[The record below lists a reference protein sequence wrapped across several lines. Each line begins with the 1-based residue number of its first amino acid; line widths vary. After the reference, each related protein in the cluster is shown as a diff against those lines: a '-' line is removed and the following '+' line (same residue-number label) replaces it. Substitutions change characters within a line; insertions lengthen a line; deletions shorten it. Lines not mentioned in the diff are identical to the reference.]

1 MDQQHMIRVRL
12 KFESTPV
19 SYAQKC
25 WFTFDGEKCRL
36 VSDVS
41 HLLAAHF
48 GIKNA
53 HGIQVYIQVRIF
65 VHVACV
71 YMYTLILHCE
81 DKWSEPFI
89 QYTAACMPCYKRF
102 STITN
107 HY

>member
-1 MDQQHMIRVRL
+1 MIRVRL

-71 YMYTLILHCE
+71 CACVYIYTLILHCVYNQ
-81 DKWSEPFI
+81 DKWSEPF
-89 QYTAACMPCYKRF
+89 
-102 STITN
+102 STDASCSMDALL
-107 HY
+107 